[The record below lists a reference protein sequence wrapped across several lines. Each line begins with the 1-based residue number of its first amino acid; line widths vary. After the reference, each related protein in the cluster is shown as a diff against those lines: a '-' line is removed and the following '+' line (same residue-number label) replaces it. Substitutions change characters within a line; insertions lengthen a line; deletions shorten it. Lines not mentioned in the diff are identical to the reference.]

1 MPDLNLKLVFTGCML
16 IYSDLN
22 KDCVLDLDFRICLGV
37 LHFVSPLFYDIVDYN
52 GLVFIGKKLGK
63 ELNFRPLIELW

>member
-1 MPDLNLKLVFTGCML
+1 ML

-22 KDCVLDLDFRICLGV
+22 KDYVLDFEFRIGLSV

-52 GLVFIGKKLGK
+52 GLAFIGKKLGK
-63 ELNFRPLIELW
+63 DPISDP